1 VHARWQGDVSG
12 SRVLLSTPWGDTE
25 FHLPLPGRHNVMNA
39 LAASAAAL
47 AAGAGLDAV
56 SQGLASLSPV
66 AGRFTIHRL
75 PQDITVIDDTYNA
88 NPGSLQAA
96 IEVLATAGGETWLV
110 LGDMGELGHGA
121 LDLHREAGSRAR
133 GAGVDRLFTLGELS
147 RAAAESFGGNAA
159 AFDTLE
165 ELVAA
170 LNDAV
175 HGGLHV
181 LVKGSRRMRME
192 RVVEA
197 LGVAA
202 PGQASAGPEA
212 RH

>member
-1 VHARWQGDVSG
+1 
-12 SRVLLSTPWGDTE
+12 
-25 FHLPLPGRHNVMNA
+25 
-39 LAASAAAL
+39 
-47 AAGAGLDAV
+47 
-56 SQGLASLSPV
+56 
-66 AGRFTIHRL
+66 
-75 PQDITVIDDTYNA
+75 
-88 NPGSLQAA
+88 
-96 IEVLATAGGETWLV
+96 
-110 LGDMGELGHGA
+110 
-121 LDLHREAGSRAR
+121 
-133 GAGVDRLFTLGELS
+133 VDRLFTLGELS

-202 PGQASAGPEA
+202 QGQAPSGPEA